1 MYERRY
7 SGTVERLRL
16 PERLALLE
24 VDRVVNLAMEGSVS
38 TTVLDVGTGSG
49 VFAEAFLR
57 LGLAVTGIDPN
68 LEMLTAAK
76 QFAPAAIFIRG
87 MVENLPFEDRSYDLI
102 FLGLVLHE
110 SDDLNKA
117 MREVSRCAR
126 KRVSVLE
133 WPYSEEE
140 IGPPLQHRL
149 RAEDIVN
156 AAASVGLTPIESVQ
170 LNHLLLF
177 RFAS

>member
-1 MYERRY
+1 MHERRY
-7 SGTVERLRL
+7 SGTVERLRM

-24 VDRVVNLAMEGSVS
+24 VDRVVTLAMEGSVS

-57 LGLAVTGIDPN
+57 EGLRVTAIDPN
-68 LEMLTAAK
+68 PEMLEAAK
-76 QFAPAAIFIRG
+76 DFVPTATFIPG
-87 MVENLPFEDRSYDLI
+87 TVENLPFEDRSFDLV

-117 MREVSRCAR
+117 LREARRCAIR
-126 KRVSVLE
+126 RVSVLE
-133 WPYSEEE
+133 WPYREEE
-140 IGPPLQHRL
+140 IGPPLHHRL
-149 RAEDIVN
+149 RAEDIVKG
-156 AAASVGLTPIESVQ
+156 AAAIGLTRIETVQ

-177 RFAS
+177 QCTS